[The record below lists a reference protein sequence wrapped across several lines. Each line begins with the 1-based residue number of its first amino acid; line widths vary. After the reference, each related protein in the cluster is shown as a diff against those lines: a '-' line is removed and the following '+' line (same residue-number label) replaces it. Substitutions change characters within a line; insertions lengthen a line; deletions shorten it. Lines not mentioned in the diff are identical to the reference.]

1 MHRRHLLRSTAALA
15 LAAAFPRRSYAET
28 IAADLSAV
36 RGDGS
41 QVTIP
46 ASVLKDLK
54 ASLRGRLLL
63 AQDPGYDQARQVQN
77 PVIDRHPA
85 LIIQPTGVADVRT
98 AVNFA
103 HSLGL
108 LVAVKCGGHSF
119 SGQSTCDGGLQI
131 DLSSFRGVRV
141 DPKARRA
148 WVAGGTLLG
157 AVDHEAMAF
166 GLVTPLGT
174 VSHTG
179 AGGLTTGGGFGRM
192 SRRFGLALD
201 NVTAVD
207 VVTADGNFRHAS
219 ASENPDLYW
228 AVRGGGGNF
237 GIVTNFEFQL
247 HPAERQV
254 IGGTIVYPV
263 ARARD
268 VLSRYADYLQ
278 RAPDELY
285 LDAWVAYP
293 QGRDPACGFDVCYSG
308 AANMAERVLAPL
320 RQVGAPLRDRIRSID
335 YVQLQRSTDS
345 SDARVEAEYTKNG
358 FVSQISDANISSLLE
373 GLHPDPDR
381 SSVAYFQHSGG
392 AIARVRPEA
401 TAFPHR
407 HAQANMML
415 FTNWPVGNDA
425 RPQMQWAR
433 DFWKKLEPYTRGF
446 YVNEVE
452 GNEGASKMNANY
464 LGNYARLAALKRKYD
479 PTNLFRLNANITP
492 A

>member
-15 LAAAFPRRSYAET
+15 LVAAFPKRSYAET
-28 IAADLSAV
+28 IADLSAV

-77 PVIDRHPA
+77 PVIDRRPA

-103 HSLGL
+103 RSSGL

-119 SGQSTCDGGLQI
+119 SGQSTCNGGLQI
-131 DLSSFRGVRV
+131 DLSPMRGVRV
-141 DPKARRA
+141 DPQLRRA
-148 WVAGGTLLG
+148 WVSGGTLLG
-157 AVDHEAMAF
+157 AVDHEALAF

-179 AGGLTTGGGFGRM
+179 VGGLTTGGGFGRM
-192 SRRFGLALD
+192 ARRFGLALD

-207 VVTADGNFRHAS
+207 IVTPDGLLRRAS
-219 ASENPDLYW
+219 AKDNPDLYW
-228 AVRGGGGNF
+228 GVRGGGGNF
-237 GIVTNFEFQL
+237 GIVTSFEFAL
-247 HPAERQV
+247 HPADRQV
-254 IGGTIVYPV
+254 IGGALVFPIE
-263 ARARD
+263 RARD
-268 VLSRYADYLQ
+268 LLQRYAEYTPQ
-278 RAPDELY
+278 APDDLY
-285 LDAWVAYP
+285 LDAWFASPPGKP
-293 QGRDPACGFDVCYSG
+293 QVCGVNVCYSG
-308 AANMAERVLAPL
+308 AARDFEKVMAPMRKIGTPIA
-320 RQVGAPLRDRIRSID
+320 DRIAAID
-335 YVQLQRSTDS
+335 YEQLQRATDDT
-345 SDARVEAEYTKNG
+345 DARAEGNYTKNG
-358 FVSQISDANISSLLE
+358 FVSAITEANINDLLA
-373 GLHPDPDR
+373 GLSTDARR
-381 SSVAYFQHSGG
+381 SSILYFQHCGG
-392 AIARVRPEA
+392 AIGRVAAQA

-407 HAQANMML
+407 HALANMMVM
-415 FTNWPVGNDA
+415 TNWPVGTDA
-425 RPQMQWAR
+425 QPHMQWAR

-452 GNEGASKMNANY
+452 GNEGASRMNANY

>member
-1 MHRRHLLRSTAALA
+1 MHRRNLLRSGAALA
-15 LAAAFPRRSYAET
+15 IAAAFPRRSYAET
-28 IAADLSAV
+28 IADLLAV

-46 ASVLKDLK
+46 ASVLKDLRD
-54 ASLRGRLLL
+54 SLRGRLLL
-63 AQDPGYDQARQVQN
+63 AQDPGYEQARQVQN

-103 HSLGL
+103 RLSGL
-108 LVAVKCGGHSF
+108 LVAVKGGGHSF

-131 DLSSFRGVRV
+131 DLSAFRGVQV

-148 WVAGGTLLG
+148 RVAGGSLLG

-179 AGGLTTGGGFGRM
+179 AGGLTTGGGFGRL

-254 IGGTIVYPV
+254 VGGSIVYPLT
-263 ARARD
+263 RAREL
-268 VLSRYADYLQ
+268 LSRYADYLRQ
-278 RAPDELY
+278 APDELY
-285 LDAWVAYP
+285 LDAFIAYP
-293 QGRDPACGFDVCYSG
+293 QGKDPVCGFGVCYSG

-320 RQVGAPLRDRIRSID
+320 RQVGTPLVDRIRSID

-358 FVSQISDANISSLLE
+358 FVRQISDANISTLLE
-373 GLHPDPDR
+373 GLHPDPGR
-381 SSVAYFQHSGG
+381 SCTVYFQHCGG
-392 AIARVRPEA
+392 AIGRVRPEA

-407 HAQANMML
+407 YAQANMML

-433 DFWKKLEPYTRGF
+433 DFWKILEPYTRGF

-452 GNEGASKMNANY
+452 GNEGAGALNGNY
-464 LGNYARLAALKRKYD
+464 LGNYSRLAALKRKYD
-479 PTNLFRLNANITP
+479 PGNLFRLNANITP